1 MAFVDKLEKLT
12 DAQVHELLRREG
24 TDELCA
30 LNEFASRRLRD
41 LIQREIRNTDD

>member
-1 MAFVDKLEKLT
+1 MTEEGIHCA
-12 DAQVHELLRREG
+12 LRAES

-41 LIQREIRNTDD
+41 IIQREIRNTDD